1 MSGGAKR
8 QRDRTLG
15 GRQRAAEVAA
25 ALATR
30 LPAGGPLPE
39 PQRVAVLRL
48 LEWTVALG
56 LRRTVAL
63 RYRSSASYQVH
74 ERVRCFYF

>member
-1 MSGGAKR
+1 MSGVTKR

-48 LEWTVALG
+48 LEWTVARGLG
-56 LRRTVAL
+56 RIVTL
-63 RYRSSASYQVH
+63 RYHSSTSHQVH
-74 ERVRCFYF
+74 ERVRCDYF